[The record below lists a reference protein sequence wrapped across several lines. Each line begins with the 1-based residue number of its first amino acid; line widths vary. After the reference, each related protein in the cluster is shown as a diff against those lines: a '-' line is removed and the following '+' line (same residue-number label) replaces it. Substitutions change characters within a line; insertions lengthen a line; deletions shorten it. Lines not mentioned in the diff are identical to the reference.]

1 MRAEGRGG
9 HTRHSSTMNVD
20 IICGVSFLSLPLPPP
35 PYESTTSSIK
45 HTGVRHKRACVSLLL
60 LGVTLGG
67 HLEALAVRLAGWPV
81 ERELVERVFAP
92 CSKVGLLADCTERVE
107 QAAALGKS
115 CNGKEKLYF

>member
-1 MRAEGRGG
+1 MFTLCSVDGPEVMCARRGGGG

-20 IICGVSFLSLPLPPP
+20 ITCGVSFLSLPLPPPP

-92 CSKVGLLADCTERVE
+92 CSKVEATGR
-107 QAAALGKS
+107 
-115 CNGKEKLYF
+115 LY

>member
-1 MRAEGRGG
+1 MFYVYFMFSGWARSYVRAEGRGG
-9 HTRHSSTMNVD
+9 AYAPFKHNERGHNLRCLVSLST
-20 IICGVSFLSLPLPPP
+20 PP

-92 CSKVGLLADCTERVE
+92 CSKVGATGR
-107 QAAALGKS
+107 
-115 CNGKEKLYF
+115 LY

>member
-1 MRAEGRGG
+1 MGQKLCARGG
-9 HTRHSSTMNVD
+9 EGGAYAPFKHNERGHNLR
-20 IICGVSFLSLPLPPP
+20 CLVSLSLPLPPPP

-81 ERELVERVFAP
+81 GRELVERVFAP
-92 CSKVGLLADCTERVE
+92 CSKVGATGR
-107 QAAALGKS
+107 
-115 CNGKEKLYF
+115 LY

>member
-1 MRAEGRGG
+1 MFTLCSVDGPEVMCARRGGGG

-20 IICGVSFLSLPLPPP
+20 IICGVSFLSLYPFPPP

-60 LGVTLGG
+60 LGG

-92 CSKVGLLADCTERVE
+92 CSKVGATGR
-107 QAAALGKS
+107 
-115 CNGKEKLYF
+115 LY

>member
-1 MRAEGRGG
+1 MFYVYFMFSGWARSYVRAEGRGG

-20 IICGVSFLSLPLPPP
+20 IICGVSFLSFSTPVSSPRPF
-35 PYESTTSSIK
+35 ESTSSSIK

-60 LGVTLGG
+60 LGG

-92 CSKVGLLADCTERVE
+92 CSKVGATGR
-107 QAAALGKS
+107 
-115 CNGKEKLYF
+115 LY

>member
-1 MRAEGRGG
+1 MAYHLGSQV
-9 HTRHSSTMNVD
+9 SSF
-20 IICGVSFLSLPLPPP
+20 GVQ
-35 PYESTTSSIK
+35 YQDGACVSTTSSIK

-92 CSKVGLLADCTERVE
+92 CSKVGATGR
-107 QAAALGKS
+107 
-115 CNGKEKLYF
+115 LY